1 MSIFSLE
8 FFGVAAGIAAM
19 TGAFERGD
27 LDETS
32 RQGMLAGPAAVEGA
46 LDAPARTT
54 QLAAIVAAP
63 GVEDSAELLPG
74 LARVAARGDRR
85 TAIPAARAA
94 RAIARELATH
104 ELADDLGTDD
114 VAQWREQFEQLATN
128 SHRFIEV
135 RVLALD
141 TVASLG
147 HVLDPGAVGFD
158 LGVALADPDPAY
170 RAIALGNV
178 PTPRPNAVIAAL
190 AHTATDDADD
200 KVALTAAQVLCGDD
214 PAAGRWLLAAQG
226 QARLKKLVAG
236 KPARL
241 VRDARRCLAR

>member
-32 RQGMLAGPAAVEGA
+32 RQGMLAGPALVEGA
-46 LDAPARTT
+46 LDAPARAT

-63 GVEDSAELLPG
+63 HVEGSAELLPH
-74 LARVAARGDRR
+74 LASVASRGDRR

-94 RAIARELATH
+94 REMARELARH
-104 ELADDLGTDD
+104 ELADDLAPDD
-114 VAQWREQFEQLATN
+114 LAGWRAQFEQLAAN

-141 TVASLG
+141 TVAALTQ
-147 HVLDPGAVGFD
+147 VIEPGAIGFD

-170 RAIALGNV
+170 RAIALADI
-178 PTPRPNAVIAAL
+178 PTPRPNNIIAAL
-190 AHTATDDADD
+190 ANTATNDVDD
-200 KVALTAAQVLCGDD
+200 KVALLAAQVLCGDD
-214 PAAGRWLLAAQG
+214 PGAGRWLLAAQG
-226 QARLKKLVAG
+226 GARLKKLVSG